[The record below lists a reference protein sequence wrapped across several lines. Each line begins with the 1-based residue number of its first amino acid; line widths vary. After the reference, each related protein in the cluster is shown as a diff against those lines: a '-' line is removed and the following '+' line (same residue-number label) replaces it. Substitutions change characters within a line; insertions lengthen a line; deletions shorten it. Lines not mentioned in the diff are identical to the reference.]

1 MGPLFENSLASRGAQ
16 MRKDYGKD
24 FYLDADYDSS
34 NIFVRSIGIQKIIA
48 TIKIIIATT
57 QKNYCDYEKKLL
69 RPSKIFASIKSRAV
83 LNTMFLDL
91 IHRQFSVY

>member
-1 MGPLFENSLASRGAQ
+1 MQEFGSRLNWFLLVFQKWRNGIKEVKNETKAA
-16 MRKDYGKD
+16 K
-24 FYLDADYDSS
+24 LH
-34 NIFVRSIGIQKIIA
+34 IGIQKIIA
-48 TIKIIIATT
+48 TTP
-57 QKNYCDYEKKLL
+57 KNYCDHAKKLLRPAKKLL